1 MLTKR
6 FLKKKPKFLTSY
18 INRIENSFLQ
28 ELFIYRPLV
37 IEKMFNKNLNSIKKS
52 NLLNPSLN
60 WKNYYDK
67 KGKFN
72 NKYDF
77 VKKLFNV
84 LQNNFIGIVDY
95 NGELCIYNLNGII
108 KNIINYSSKSSVNSF
123 SYDILEFSDMIH
135 NIGNISIFVDEVL
148 YAFVFS
154 IEEGRELTKMH
165 EPKYYDLSTGEAI
178 SIDKDDLYRE
188 FDYIT

>member
-1 MLTKR
+1 M
-6 FLKKKPKFLTSY
+6 TSY
-18 INRIENSFLQ
+18 INKIENSFLQ

-77 VKKLFNV
+77 VKKLFQV

-95 NGELCIYNLNGII
+95 NGELCIYSLNGII
-108 KNIINYSSKSSVNSF
+108 KDINYSSRSFVNNF
-123 SYDILEFSDMIH
+123 SYDILEFSDIIH
-135 NIGNISIFVDEVL
+135 NIGNVSIFVDEAL

-154 IEEGRELTKMH
+154 IEEGRELAKMH